1 MLRATILSILL
12 SIGLP
17 NICYADNKLI
27 KVDLTNFHWEAFI
40 NNQLVREGKA
50 SGGRKFCPDIDR
62 PCKTPSGTFK
72 VISKKGRWYRSS
84 LYPVGC
90 KGIDCAPMPFAIKL
104 LHSGMSIHGA
114 KEKIEQHI
122 SHSCIH
128 LSIEDSKWI
137 NQFVSIGTPVIILP
151 Y

>member
-17 NICYADNKLI
+17 NICYSDNKLI

-50 SGGRKFCPDIDR
+50 SGGRKFCPDIGR

-72 VISKKGRWYRSS
+72 VISKKDIYTYHRGTRAKNDRIRRY
-84 LYPVGC
+84 
-90 KGIDCAPMPFAIKL
+90 DNEKL
-104 LHSGMSIHGA
+104 LREELSYFNINDVAIS
-114 KEKIEQHI
+114 KIEY
-122 SHSCIH
+122 
-128 LSIEDSKWI
+128 
-137 NQFVSIGTPVIILP
+137 V
-151 Y
+151 